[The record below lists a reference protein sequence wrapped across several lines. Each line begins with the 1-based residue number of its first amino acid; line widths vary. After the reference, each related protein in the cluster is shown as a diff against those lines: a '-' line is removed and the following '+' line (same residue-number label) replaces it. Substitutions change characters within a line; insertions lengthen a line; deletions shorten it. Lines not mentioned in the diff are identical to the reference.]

1 MTYDMERLGREFMHM
16 YQYLYDADV
25 EGREVAGYASA
36 MAYGD
41 QLINEHHPVI
51 KQFAQ
56 YREDVL
62 SSDREVAAFGFVFWD
77 MYGWKEQQ

>member
-1 MTYDMERLGREFMHM
+1 MTYDMERLGREFVHM
-16 YQYLYDADV
+16 YDYLYDAED
-25 EGREVAGYASA
+25 EVAGYASA

-77 MYGWKEQQ
+77 MYGSKE